1 MSLNEQ
7 KKTALIT
14 YLILIAA
21 IVLLFFAYI
30 AIANIIGN
38 SFDESTPEETEAE
51 IAAEREFFAKL
62 DEMYSAGDYEGLVG
76 LIYSSEAE
84 KINVRNYGHYDLAEF
99 YRDYLK
105 IKDYYIP
112 MLDRGSI
119 SGIDAREM
127 TSIVFSFYYRCYDN
141 TMGVTGNSSR
151 DDIKILD
158 DIRDTYIL
166 EILSDRMG
174 YTIDDME
181 ACRNEIMKGNFFHS
195 DAVYKYSDKYYERY
209 R

>member
-1 MSLNEQ
+1 MNLNEQ

-21 IVLLFFAYI
+21 IVLLLFAYI
-30 AIANIIGN
+30 AIAIIIGN
-38 SFDESTPEETEAE
+38 SFDESTPEEMEAE
-51 IAAEREFFAKL
+51 IAAEREFFPKL
-62 DEMYSAGDYEGLVG
+62 DEMYSAGDYKGLVG

-127 TSIVFSFYYRCYDN
+127 TSIV
-141 TMGVTGNSSR
+141 
-151 DDIKILD
+151 
-158 DIRDTYIL
+158 
-166 EILSDRMG
+166 
-174 YTIDDME
+174 
-181 ACRNEIMKGNFFHS
+181 
-195 DAVYKYSDKYYERY
+195 
-209 R
+209 

>member
-1 MSLNEQ
+1 MNLNEQ

-141 TMGVTGNSSR
+141 TMGVTGNSSE

-174 YTIDDME
+174 YTVDDME

-195 DAVYKYSDKYYERY
+195 DVVYKYSDKYYERY